1 MRKLT
6 FYAMTVCISLL
17 FLPTQLSAKNEAK
30 QLTAATNSV
39 DATVRAETQLTR
51 LVEISEM
58 DLSTLSRSEKNEL
71 RAEVRAIK
79 TDMDEQTNKN
89 TTTSSAYVGGGGI
102 YISVGAAI
110 LILILLILLL

>member
-1 MRKLT
+1 MKKLM
-6 FYAMTVCISLL
+6 FYAMSVCMSLL
-17 FLPTQLSAKNEAK
+17 FIPTQLSAENETRQVAV
-30 QLTAATNSV
+30 ATTSI
-39 DATVRAETQLTR
+39 DATVVVEAQMAR

-58 DLSTLSRSEKNEL
+58 DMSTLSRSEKNDL

-79 TDMDEQTNKN
+79 SDFDELTNKN
-89 TTTSSAYVGGGGI
+89 VTATANYVGGGGI